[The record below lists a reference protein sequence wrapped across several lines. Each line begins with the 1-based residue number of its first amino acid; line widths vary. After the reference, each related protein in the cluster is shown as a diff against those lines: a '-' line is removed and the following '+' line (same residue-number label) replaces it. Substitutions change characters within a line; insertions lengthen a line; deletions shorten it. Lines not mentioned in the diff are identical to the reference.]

1 MALST
6 TQQKKQLE
14 DLLNRRAMAEHNL
27 TKPGQS
33 VEYWGGYLDA
43 INLALRFASGQSL
56 EQIEALPVW
65 KQIKAQGQLF

>member
-1 MALST
+1 METKTVRRT
-6 TQQKKQLE
+6 TLRKMLE
-14 DLLNRRAMAEHNL
+14 QGE
-27 TKPGQS
+27 PGQS